1 MKKLFLIVLCLLM
14 LCGCSADKPAKTPPE
29 TTPEVTEPQYLP
41 QGALAQGKELRSY
54 SLSEP
59 VVKLLPM
66 GQNLLAVTFAEDGS
80 LRLTLLSGSQ
90 GAVLSQRTLEPGVSV
105 DACFRANGS
114 GVGYYCSLE
123 NTVVILDDQL
133 HEASRIQLPQENQ
146 GCPVLA
152 EDFSKV
158 YYCNAD
164 QIRIFELRTGVS
176 RLLKQ
181 HSCDA
186 QSLIA
191 LANRESLLVCSVVGD
206 GRAYTALVATEDG
219 RTLGEYTNHLS
230 FEDAGEHYYIS
241 RQDGIV
247 TEYLFGDYSGEIQS
261 FTLAQK
267 GRDFAYVAGNHTMV
281 VSEKGS
287 SGIVLDGYTLS
298 NGKRA
303 SRIELPG
310 ATAAHSFAGY
320 GKSVW
325 FVAQVG
331 QAQSLCCWDLEAS
344 GVEDSTVYT
353 TVRYTAQAPDQQ
365 GLAQLQARA
374 DALQQRW
381 GVKIVVN
388 AQDVSQSEDYTITTE
403 HQIAALDAG
412 LSVLETALPRFPEDF
427 FTRIVEDTGNKML
440 TISLVREISDD
451 KQSLQYW
458 VGADAHIALVVG
470 ENVEQ
475 NFYHELCHVLDA
487 FIYANSRD
495 LDVWDTLNPEGF
507 TYDYSY
513 ELYQSHGTEYLEG
526 KNQAFVDAFS
536 RTYPKEDRARVWEYA
551 LMPDMEATFD
561 SEIMQSKLYLL
572 SFSIRDAFNWKKDSR
587 AFPWEYYLEE
597 PLAYVKKK

>member
-1 MKKLFLIVLCLLM
+1 MKKLFLIALCLLL

-41 QGALAQGKELRSY
+41 QGTLAQGQELRSY
-54 SLSEP
+54 SISEQ
-59 VVKLLPM
+59 VEKLLPM
-66 GQNLLAVTFAEDGS
+66 EQNLLAVTSTEDG
-80 LRLTLLSGSQ
+80 RLHLALISGSQ
-90 GAVLSQRTLEPGVSV
+90 GAVLAQRALEPGVSV
-105 DACFRANGS
+105 DACFRANSRGI
-114 GVGYYCSLE
+114 GYYCSLE

-133 HEASRIQLPQENQ
+133 HELSRIQLPQDNQ

-158 YYCNAD
+158 YYCNAN
-164 QIRIFELRTGVS
+164 QIRVFELRTGVS

-181 HSCDA
+181 HSCEA
-186 QSLIA
+186 QSLIT
-191 LANRESLLVCSVVGD
+191 LADHGNLLVCNIVSD
-206 GRAYTALVATEDG
+206 GLAHTALIATEDG
-219 RTLGEYTNHLS
+219 RTLGQYTNHLD
-230 FEDAGEHYYIS
+230 FEDAGEHYYLS
-241 RQDGIV
+241 RQDGII
-247 TEYLFGDYSGEIQS
+247 TEYLFGDYSGQVQS
-261 FTLAQK
+261 FALAQK
-267 GRDFAYVAGNHTMV
+267 GRGFTYVDGNHTMV

-287 SGIVLDGYTLS
+287 SGIVLDVYSLRD
-298 NGKRA
+298 GKRT
-303 SRIELPG
+303 SRIELPS

-320 GKSVW
+320 GKHVW
-325 FVAQVG
+325 FVAQAG
-331 QAQSLCCWDLEAS
+331 QTQSLCCWDLEVSA
-344 GVEDSTVYT
+344 VADSTVYT
-353 TVRYTAQAPDQQ
+353 TQRYTAQAPDQE

-381 GVKIVVN
+381 GVKVVVN
-388 AQDVSQSEDYTITTE
+388 AQDVRQSEDYTLATE

-412 LSVLETALPRFPEDF
+412 LSVLETVLPRFPENF
-427 FTRIVEDTGNKML
+427 FIRIVEDTGNKIL
-440 TISLVREISDD
+440 TINLVRDISEN

-495 LDVWDTLNPEGF
+495 LDVWDTLNPKGF

-526 KNQAFVDAFS
+526 KDQAFVDAFS

-561 SEIMQSKLYLL
+561 SDIMQSKLYLL

-587 AFPWEYYLEE
+587 VFPWEYYLEE
-597 PLAYVKKK
+597 SLAYVKKK